1 MTQHDT
7 AMPERELGDGL
18 PASAISFGA
27 MGMSE
32 FYGAAPDDE
41 ACLKVLDRTLEL
53 GVSMIDTADMYGR
66 GHNERLLARFIARHR
81 AEHANGRIRI
91 ATKFGIDRD
100 PADSYKRSINN
111 SPDYIR
117 TACEASLKRLGVER
131 IDLYYA
137 HRVNADVD
145 IADTMGVLA
154 DLKQQGKIAHIG
166 LCEVSAA
173 TLEKAHA
180 VHPVAALQSEYSLW
194 TREME
199 GSVLPACRR
208 LGIGFVAYSPLG
220 RGFLTGKYSSPESL
234 EAGDFRRANPRF
246 QADNLHHNVKLLPG
260 LQAVAEKQGCT
271 SAQIALAWLLSRYE
285 RLVAIPGTR
294 SIGRLEEN
302 CRAAQITLPQEDLAL
317 LDAAF
322 VAEAVHGERY
332 PQEGMKGANA

>member
-1 MTQHDT
+1 MTQHYA
-7 AMPERELGDGL
+7 AMPIRELGDGFS
-18 PASAISFGA
+18 ASAISFGA

-32 FYGAAPDDE
+32 FYGKTPDDE
-41 ACLKVLDRTLEL
+41 ASLTVLDRALEL
-53 GVSMIDTADMYGR
+53 GVTMLDTADMYGR
-66 GHNERLLARFIARHR
+66 GHNERLMAKFVARHPQ
-81 AEHANGRIRI
+81 EHASGRIRI

-117 TACEASLKRLGVER
+117 KACEASLQRLGVER

-137 HRVNADVD
+137 HRVNTDVD

-154 DLKQQGKIAHIG
+154 DLKQQGKIAHVG

-173 TLEKAHA
+173 TLARAHS

-199 GSVLPACRR
+199 HEVLPACQR

-220 RGFLTGKYSSPESL
+220 RGFLTGKYSSPEAL
-234 EAGDFRRANPRF
+234 EAGDFRRSNPRF
-246 QADNLHHNVKLLPG
+246 QADNLRHNLKLLPA
-260 LQAVAEKQGCT
+260 LEAVAQKHGCT
-271 SAQIALAWLLSRYE
+271 LAQIALAWLLGRYE
-285 RLVAIPGTR
+285 RLVVIPGTR
-294 SIGRLEEN
+294 SIARLEEN
-302 CRAAQITLPQEDLAL
+302 CRAAHIALPHEDSAQ
-317 LDAAF
+317 LDAVF
-322 VAEAVHGERY
+322 TEQAVHGQRY

>member
-41 ACLKVLDRTLEL
+41 ACLKLLDRTLEL

-137 HRVNADVD
+137 HRVNVDVD

-199 GSVLPACRR
+199 GSALPACRR

>member
-1 MTQHDT
+1 MTQHNT

-154 DLKQQGKIAHIG
+154 DLKQLGKIAHIG

-199 GSVLPACRR
+199 GSALPACRR

-302 CRAAQITLPQEDLAL
+302 CQAAQITLPQEDLAL

>member
-32 FYGAAPDDE
+32 FYGTAPDDE

-302 CRAAQITLPQEDLAL
+302 CRAAQITLPQEDIAL